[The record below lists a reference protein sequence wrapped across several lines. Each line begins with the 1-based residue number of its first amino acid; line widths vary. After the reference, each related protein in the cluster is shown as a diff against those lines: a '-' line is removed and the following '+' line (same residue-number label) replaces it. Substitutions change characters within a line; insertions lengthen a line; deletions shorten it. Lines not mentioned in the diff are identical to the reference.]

1 MGPANKLFG
10 ALGELKS
17 RDAMVSEPW
26 FFSATAL
33 GMDGWKDKGKDLTP
47 YKSYLIDDISQPNAI
62 LELFFTCFK
71 SMKNW
76 RSVKIQ
82 EIYAINQPALKQDF
96 SSYIIKMLDRLRTD
110 PGMFK
115 SQEWKKSPEEIHRTS
130 HHRIFQNYCSLF
142 PWNKGAAVPIIPMVQ
157 GLFQTIPRISLFL
170 TF

>member
-1 MGPANKLFG
+1 LKDEGIDGNSLRFIDRKQLSKKLPMGPANKLFG

-17 RDAMVSEPW
+17 RSIFPPPSHLVSGLIYQLIIFRDAMVSEPW

-110 PGMFK
+110 PGAF
-115 SQEWKKSPEEIHRTS
+115 
-130 HHRIFQNYCSLF
+130 
-142 PWNKGAAVPIIPMVQ
+142 
-157 GLFQTIPRISLFL
+157 
-170 TF
+170 